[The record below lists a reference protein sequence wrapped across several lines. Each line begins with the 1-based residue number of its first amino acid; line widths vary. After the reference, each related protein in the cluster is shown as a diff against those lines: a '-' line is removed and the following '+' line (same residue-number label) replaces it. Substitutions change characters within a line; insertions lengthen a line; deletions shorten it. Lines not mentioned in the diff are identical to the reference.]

1 MNGAGMNRM
10 LPDAR
15 KLLGANRVSTKRSLM
30 LMTFGAA
37 AGLVLAGYS
46 LFTAHST
53 TTLFVPADD
62 VALVNQ
68 QPITRADYYAQI
80 QTDYSLDFPATT
92 KEQRQKVLN
101 DMIREELFV
110 QRGKE
115 LDVGE
120 TDPDVRA
127 ATVNAVEQMAAADV
141 MTEKPDQRKLR
152 AYYDAHRD
160 RYAEEGLMTVADLVF
175 ASANDAGEAMDAIR
189 GGAPV
194 TSALTRFHGRDSGK
208 EHGEDFYFAARI
220 HLGDALFGVARALPA
235 GGIGGP
241 VKLADG
247 FHLLAMAKN
256 TPPKLRDFETALPQ
270 LLNDYR
276 NDEIKRVT
284 QAYNAFLKKRANI
297 LIAGDFK

>member
-1 MNGAGMNRM
+1 MNRM
-10 LPDAR
+10 HPYAR
-15 KLLGANRVSTKRSLM
+15 QLFEVNRVSTARSLI
-30 LMTFGAA
+30 LMAFGAA
-37 AGLVLAGYS
+37 AGLVVAGYS

-53 TTLFVPADD
+53 TTLFVPTDD

-68 QPITRADYYAQI
+68 RPITRTDYYAQM
-80 QTDYSLDFPATT
+80 QTDYGLDFPTAT
-92 KEQRQKVLN
+92 KVQRQKVLN

-141 MTEKPDQRKLR
+141 MTEKPDLRKLR
-152 AYYDAHRD
+152 AYYDAHQD
-160 RYAEEGLMTVADLVF
+160 RYAEEGLMTVSDLAF
-175 ASANDAGEAMDAIR
+175 ANPDDAGQAKQAIR

-194 TSALTRFHGRDSGK
+194 ATALALFRGRDTGK
-208 EHGEDFYFAARI
+208 ENGEEFYFAARI
-220 HLGDALFGVARALPA
+220 HLGDTLFAVARALPA
-235 GGIGGP
+235 GGVGGP

-256 TPPKLRDFETALPQ
+256 TPPKPRDFQTALPQ
-270 LLNDYR
+270 VLDDYR
-276 NDEIKRVT
+276 NGEIKRVT
-284 QAYNAFLKKRANI
+284 QAYDAFLKKRANI
-297 LIAGDFK
+297 LIAGDLK